1 MNKAGILFPVAALL
15 LSMPMMASVQADT
28 SSQSATTMSQNNQQN
43 LQGLWVDTSGRGVLT
58 FENGTAFLS
67 PTGEADPQNT
77 YEVKLAD
84 DGQLTLTPAEGSKAS
99 NRTINTQVDWQKQTF
114 SFNNGLYE
122 FVRPPQITAQELDG
136 YWHEEANMQGAKHI
150 RAMEYKN
157 NASSYDYYWWR
168 VTKALGTYQKGVD
181 RDVSLKMQHGFV
193 FTDPTSNSNYVHYAI
208 KKDGDT
214 IHYVDRN
221 GATWTET
228 KTDSLYVYEVP
239 KGYKEMK
246 DWMTPR

>member
-1 MNKAGILFPVAALL
+1 MKKTAILIPSALL
-15 LSMPMMASVQADT
+15 MLTMPMIATVQADT
-28 SSQSATTMSQNNQQN
+28 SSQSATTISQNQQQN
-43 LQGLWVDTSGRGVLT
+43 LQGHWVDTSGRGVLT
-58 FENGTAFLS
+58 FDNGIAFLS

-77 YEVKLAD
+77 YQVELSG
-84 DGQLTLTPAEGSKAS
+84 DGQLTMTPAEGSKAS
-99 NRTINTQVDWQKQTF
+99 NKTIETQVDWQKQSF
-114 SFNNGLYE
+114 SFKNGLYN
-122 FVRPPQITAQELDG
+122 FVRPPQISEQELDG
-136 YWHEEANMQGAKHI
+136 YWHEEADMQGAKHI

-157 NASSYDYYWWR
+157 NASSYDYHWWR
-168 VTKALGTYQKGVD
+168 VTPALGTFQKGVD

-193 FTDPTSNSNYVHYAI
+193 FTDPKSSSPYVHYAI

-221 GATWTET
+221 GATWSET

-246 DWMTPR
+246 DWMTAR